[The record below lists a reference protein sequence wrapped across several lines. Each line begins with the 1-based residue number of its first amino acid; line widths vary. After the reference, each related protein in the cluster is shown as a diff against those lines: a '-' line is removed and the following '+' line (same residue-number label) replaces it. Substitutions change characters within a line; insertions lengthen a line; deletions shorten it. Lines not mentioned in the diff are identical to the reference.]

1 MPPQGFKHIVP
12 RQTCDIPIYPLSLS
26 CTIWQQIIPSIF
38 QTFPMF
44 HMTLDFRGQQIIP
57 SISQTFPPHFHMTLD
72 FKSAIFLGQNQMT
85 TPTTPPSAVPG
96 HLRLHCRPW
105 GPEST
110 LEDSP
115 GLIIGELR

>member
-12 RQTCDIPIYPLSLS
+12 RPTCDIPIYPLSLS
-26 CTIWQQIIPSIF
+26 CTIWQQIS

-72 FKSAIFLGQNQMT
+72 FKAAPFFLDKT
-85 TPTTPPSAVPG
+85 
-96 HLRLHCRPW
+96 R
-105 GPEST
+105 
-110 LEDSP
+110 
-115 GLIIGELR
+115 